1 MKKTILILIFG
12 LIIVP
17 QITFAAWWNPF
28 TWNMFNK
35 PIRTT
40 ETTHSIASS
49 TPVNGDQSP
58 QRREVNNPGI
68 NQIENL
74 AKKDNSKKAPVSTGW
89 VLTEKEFK
97 TKMLDLI
104 KQGIYTKDDINIWLG
119 IFHRNS
125 DGTYTNT
132 VDTAHGIY
140 SNIDQKL
147 IKSWLTEIPDKTL
160 VQQEAGWF
168 AEAEKKGWNA
178 FIYTFSNGEKSY
190 YKKEN
195 GKWTKKNN
203 EAELTVS
210 NSQTNGDL
218 TDEQKVKLTISAKEV
233 LDSFDSS
240 INLEKRVTNEYIA
253 IYDQKSSVSN
263 EVLSH
268 CEQGKITDQSLMESQ
283 KQRFLH
289 QMASRGQLDGW
300 SDANQLIAEEEA
312 RGKQYVD
319 NNYRQCV
326 LITQSLNVPRIS
338 YKTELQDWL
347 NRLDTFN
354 EMSSSLRSGLND
366 GVTSVAEMQD
376 LKQGFEVLNTSFSRE
391 RTSIDSLRR
400 TIAQSSPVN
409 YDLQRQLQDSI
420 DRTKKELENPFGYTD
435 ITCKPGI
442 TSSYECSSL
451 RGSSPFSCNVNQY
464 GYVTCSTRT
473 IR

>member
-1 MKKTILILIFG
+1 MKKYLIAIILSLV
-12 LIIVP
+12 IIP
-17 QITFAAWWNPF
+17 QITLASWWNPI
-28 TWNMFNK
+28 TWKVFSRPAQTKVQSKTIVSTPIVATSSSQAKKPVTGEKIKADPASTKAKNLDLSKYGIPASPISKVTPTSNK
-35 PIRTT
+35 PEYLT
-40 ETTHSIASS
+40 
-49 TPVNGDQSP
+49 
-58 QRREVNNPGI
+58 
-68 NQIENL
+68 
-74 AKKDNSKKAPVSTGW
+74 KKW
-89 VLTEKEFK
+89 TEKEFRD
-97 TKMLDLI
+97 TFYGLI
-104 KQGIYTKDDINIWLG
+104 ELGMYAKDDIYIWFNF
-119 IFHRNS
+119 FHKNA
-125 DGTYTNT
+125 DGTYTRNEDG
-132 VDTAHGIY
+132 VKY
-140 SNIDQKL
+140 PPMDQTFL
-147 IKSWLTEIPDKTL
+147 KTL
-160 VQQEAGWF
+160 IAGIPN
-168 AEAEKKGWNA
+168 KKVDGL
-178 FIYTFSNGEKSY
+178 S
-190 YKKEN
+190 
-195 GKWTKKNN
+195 
-203 EAELTVS
+203 
-210 NSQTNGDL
+210 
-218 TDEQKVKLTISAKEV
+218 DEQKIKLTISANEV
-233 LDSFDSS
+233 LDSFENS

-283 KQRFLH
+283 KQRFLN

-300 SDANQLIAEEEA
+300 SGANQLIAEEEA
-312 RGKQYVD
+312 RERQYVD

-326 LITQSLNVPRIS
+326 LMTQSLNVPRIN

-354 EMSSSLRSGLND
+354 KMASSLRNGLND

-376 LKQGFEVLNTSFSRE
+376 LKQGFEVLDTNFSRE

-464 GYVTCSTRT
+464 GFVTCATRS